1 MAREAGHTQGFGR
14 VSPETRPSPYSPLH
28 YRPGPPSR
36 EALPKRPS
44 PPRGRRWPLAVGVAA
59 AIVGGLLYAILFRT
73 PAPPTRAVVVSP
85 VPAAPAAL
93 NDEAQ
98 RLSALGDR
106 RPAAIAPGARVAPLQ
121 IGTQAIAPNTP

>member
-36 EALPKRPS
+36 EALPKSRS
-44 PPRGRRWPLAVGVAA
+44 RSRGRRWPLAVGVAA
-59 AIVGGLLYAILFRT
+59 AIVGGLLYAVLFRT
-73 PAPPTRAVVVSP
+73 PAAPTRAVVVSP
-85 VPAAPAAL
+85 VPTAPAVL

-98 RLSALGDR
+98 RLSR
-106 RPAAIAPGARVAPLQ
+106 SAIAAPRR
-121 IGTQAIAPNTP
+121 